1 MMKRSFA
8 ETSGQRAS
16 AFKLDVKIK
25 QKLLENSDQGV
36 ETKLCLSLEQAAK
49 EDYIVR
55 VEIVPELLEEDQVVT
70 AKASAT
76 AKPEEPVER
85 LRKLWANLRLCTG
98 GQNLASCVGHKRQ
111 RRAAND
117 IFKGVCENHVAR
129 GNSFDGEY
137 PDNHW

>member
-1 MMKRSFA
+1 MMKRSFT
-8 ETSGQRAS
+8 ESSGQTAS
-16 AFKLDVKIK
+16 SFKLDVKIK
-25 QKLLENSDQGV
+25 QKLLESNNQEV
-36 ETKLCLSLEQAAK
+36 ETKLSLSLDQAAV

-55 VEIVPELLEEDQVVT
+55 LEIVPELLEEDQGVAT
-70 AKASAT
+70 KAKAT

>member
-1 MMKRSFA
+1 MMKRSFS

-25 QKLLENSDQGV
+25 QKLLENSDQGNHTKDEHMKVHVSISGV

-85 LRKLWANLRLCTG
+85 LRKLWQEICINKKILF
-98 GQNLASCVGHKRQ
+98 
-111 RRAAND
+111 
-117 IFKGVCENHVAR
+117 I
-129 GNSFDGEY
+129 
-137 PDNHW
+137 